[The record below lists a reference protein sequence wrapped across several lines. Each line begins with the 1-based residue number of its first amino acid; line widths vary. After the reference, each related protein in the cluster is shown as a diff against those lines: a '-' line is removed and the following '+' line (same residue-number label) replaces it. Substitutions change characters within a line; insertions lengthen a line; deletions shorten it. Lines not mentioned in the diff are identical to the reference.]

1 MPDEISQDINSKQK
15 RKKGFG
21 QIMQQYNQENNFSK
35 REDQEM
41 DLEPNLGN
49 NMMNNPQFLTDKQQK
64 GIQYQKIQKMIKS
77 HVWSQR
83 S

>member
-49 NMMNNPQFLTDKQQK
+49 NMMNNP
-64 GIQYQKIQKMIKS
+64 
-77 HVWSQR
+77 
-83 S
+83 